1 MVGNNDI
8 IVATPGRL
16 LAHLEDTPGFGK
28 QCLGVKVG
36 QGVPT
41 ISVCLICKYV
51 CVYVMHVLYVY
62 MGWCKEAQYSGLL

>member
-36 QGVPT
+36 QGIPT
-41 ISVCLICKYV
+41 ISVHIC
-51 CVYVMHVLYVY
+51 MHVLYVCMRCY
-62 MGWCKEAQYSGLL
+62 KEAQYSGLLQISSRRLF

>member
-41 ISVCLICKYV
+41 ISVCLICIYICNTCTVCMYV
-51 CVYVMHVLYVY
+51 R
-62 MGWCKEAQYSGLL
+62 MGCCIEAQYSGLL